1 MKDFFIKFIKFKD
14 FKNTTY
20 LSVLFY
26 RLKICKIF
34 LIYFRLKINKF
45 NYYIFKKK
53 FSFKIYI
60 QIFFINFLFFKCG

>member
-45 NYYIFKKK
+45 N
-53 FSFKIYI
+53 
-60 QIFFINFLFFKCG
+60 